1 MSYGEIQQAQA
12 AFQQNAQ
19 QLESA
24 LSQLLKLTNQ
34 LVSGPFKTDKASPAF
49 QQSYQNLHKGGQQV
63 MQGIEGLGKFL
74 GAAVQGSQQLDQS
87 LAQQLSKG

>member
-1 MSYGEIQQAQA
+1 MQQAQA
-12 AFQQNAQ
+12 VFQQNAQ

-24 LSQLLKLTNQ
+24 LSNLLKLTNQ
-34 LVSGPFKTDKASPAF
+34 LVAGPFKTDKASPAF

-63 MQGIEGLGKFL
+63 MQGVEGLGKFL
-74 GAAVQGSQQLDQS
+74 GAAVQGAQQLDQS